1 MRSVFLTMSAFVL
14 LTPLSVADAQEWS
27 GGAMDPVAVSNP
39 MAVQAASEAQA
50 RRLRGRQ
57 SRASRATRTA
67 QTCGNVPRARE
78 RLGAD
83 NPRVQRLAQL
93 CRQAG
98 Y

>member
-1 MRSVFLTMSAFVL
+1 MRSVFLTMSALVL
-14 LTPLSVADAQEWS
+14 FTPLSAADAQEWS
-27 GGAMDPVAVSNP
+27 GGAMDSVAVSNP

-50 RRLRGRQ
+50 RHFSGRH
-57 SRASRATRTA
+57 SRVNGATRTA
-67 QTCGNVPRARE
+67 QTCGNVPRVRE